1 MDRAEA
7 CEILNFY
14 RNRHYTEPIGTEERE
29 LSDAIN
35 EILPHYATL
44 REQEQKWISVEE
56 RLPEVLDLYLVV
68 VKQKYSWEKT
78 YRISTDCASYQ
89 PFGEDGYIDGCW
101 DTCNDW
107 DEGEDYI
114 HITHW
119 MPMPEPPKE
128 GADG

>member
-1 MDRAEA
+1 MSNCMDNYTLTEQAYKNGYEA
-7 CEILNFY
+7 GK
-14 RNRHYTEPIGTEERE
+14 P
-29 LSDAIN
+29 
-35 EILPHYATL
+35 
-44 REQEQKWISVEE
+44 KWISVEE

-89 PFGEDGYIDGCW
+89 PFGADGYIDGCW

-119 MPMPEPPKE
+119 MPIPEPPE
-128 GADG
+128 N